1 MLKGMLL
8 NASPFPVQ
16 CSISILGIGM
26 NLASKAIAPIA
37 SRRLNYITTQLMQMD
52 GMRFR
57 TFLTVL
63 KVLSKGMAGQVLKR
77 STLPLGSSQN

>member
-1 MLKGMLL
+1 MLKGVLL
-8 NASPFPVQ
+8 DGSPFPVQ

-37 SRRLNYITTQLMQMD
+37 SHRLNYITTQLMPMD
-52 GMRFR
+52 GTRFR
-57 TFLTVL
+57 TSLTVL